1 MAGSCQTKRFAHEG
15 KKKKKTESIVKMRNR
30 KVGSK
35 EGK

>member
-15 KKKKKTESIVKMRNR
+15 EKAESIIKMRDR